1 MKKELK
7 GIGAAPGVGWGK
19 AFPVDARLVFPPRH
33 IPAQQ
38 AEKEGERF
46 ERAISL
52 AQKEFGTLTKDR
64 RRIGAE
70 AGELV
75 DFEKWILE
83 DKALNRAVADRIRNE
98 RLSAFWAYWEETEKT
113 SKALEASQNSYIHDR
128 SSDLRGVVRHVLA
141 LLSPESG
148 HPPVLPEQAVL
159 VARHLSPLD
168 LFRYPAE
175 RLTGI
180 VLAEGGT
187 TSHLVLCAASI
198 GLPAV
203 VIGGQIEKI
212 EAGSELFVNGD
223 KGEVMVSP
231 GEAERRA
238 YQKFLAEKAK
248 KQRER
253 SVWAARKGKTKDGR
267 RVLVLANLQTI
278 EEWEEAKKSGAEGVG
293 LFRSE
298 FLAAGGSGFPM
309 PATQKQVYAEILS
322 KVSPLEVTVRAFDF
336 GAEKILGQES
346 EENPALGL
354 RGVRLLLQYPAILKS
369 QLKALS
375 EAAFVGRLKVML
387 PMVGSL
393 EEFHSA
399 KKILSG
405 AKKKIPLGIMVELPS
420 AAMLAEEFAR
430 VADFLSIGTNDL
442 IQYTLGV
449 DRSNPKVAKYYEPFH
464 PAVLRLLAKVAQA
477 GKKFK
482 KPVSVCGQMAAHPW
496 GIFFFVGLGITE
508 LSVPVSALVE
518 TKKTL
523 TQIDANKAASMV
535 KKILELSTAQEIK
548 TELKRAFPRGA
559 R

>member
-7 GIGAAPGVGWGK
+7 GIGAAPGIGWGT

-33 IPAQQ
+33 ISAHQ
-38 AEKEGERF
+38 AEAEVERF

-70 AGELV
+70 TEGLV

-83 DKALNRAVADRIRNE
+83 DKTLNRAVADRIKKE

-128 SSDLRGVVRHVLA
+128 SSDLRGVVRHVLT

-148 HPPVLPEQAVL
+148 HPRALPEQAIL

-180 VLAEGGT
+180 VLAEGGV

-198 GLPAV
+198 GLPAAI
-203 VIGGQIEKI
+203 IGEQIEQL
-212 EAGSELFVNGD
+212 EAGTALFVDGD
-223 KGEVMVSP
+223 KGEVIVSP
-231 GEAERRA
+231 GEAEHRL

-248 KQRER
+248 KQKER
-253 SVWAARKGKTKDGR
+253 SSWAERKGKTKDGR
-267 RVLVLANLQTI
+267 RVWVLANLQTV
-278 EEWEEAKKSGAEGVG
+278 EEWEEAQKSGAEGVG

-298 FLAAGGSGFPM
+298 FLAAGGSGFPL
-309 PATQKQVYAEILS
+309 PATQKQVYAEILT

-336 GAEKILGQES
+336 GAEKILGQEN

-354 RGVRLLLQYPAILKS
+354 RGVRLLLQYPAILKG

-375 EAAFVGRLKVML
+375 EAAVSGRLKVML

-393 EEFHSA
+393 EELHSA
-399 KKILSG
+399 QKFLSG
-405 AKKKIPLGIMVELPS
+405 MKRKIPLGIMVELPS
-420 AAMLAEEFAR
+420 AALLAEEFAR
-430 VADFLSIGTNDL
+430 IADFLSIGTNDL

-449 DRSNPKVAKYYEPFH
+449 DRGNPKVAEYYEPFH
-464 PAVLRLLAKVAQA
+464 PAVLRLLAKIASA
-477 GKKFK
+477 GRKFK
-482 KPVSVCGQMAAHPW
+482 KPVSICGQMAAHPW
-496 GIFFFVGLGITE
+496 GVFFFVGLGIRE

-523 TQIDANKAASMV
+523 AQVDSEKAARTA
-535 KKILELSTAQEIK
+535 KKILTLSTVMEVKA
-548 TELKRAFPRGA
+548 ELKKAFPKRA

>member
-1 MKKELK
+1 MRKELK
-7 GIGAAPGVGWGK
+7 GIGAAPGVGLGT
-19 AFPVDARLVFPPRH
+19 AYLVDARLIFPPRH
-33 IPAQQ
+33 IPVHQTKS
-38 AEKEGERF
+38 EVERF

-70 AGELV
+70 AGKLV

-83 DKALNRAVADRIRNE
+83 DRALNNTVAERIKKE
-98 RLSAFWAYWEETEKT
+98 RLSAFWVYWEETEKT

-128 SSDLRGVVRHVLA
+128 SSDLRGVVRHVLN
-141 LLSPESG
+141 LLSPESS
-148 HPPVLPEQAVL
+148 HPPALPERAIL
-159 VARHLSPLD
+159 VARHLSPMD

-175 RLTGI
+175 RLGGI
-180 VLAEGGT
+180 ILAEGGT

-198 GLPAV
+198 GLPVA
-203 VIGGQIEKI
+203 VIGEQIEQI
-212 EAGSELFVNGD
+212 EAESELFVEGE
-223 KGEVMVSP
+223 KGEVVLSP
-231 GEAERRA
+231 GEAERRV
-238 YQKFLAEKAK
+238 YQKFLAERTK
-248 KQRER
+248 KQKER
-253 SVWAARKGKTKDGR
+253 LVWAKREGRTKDGQR
-267 RVLVLANLQTI
+267 VWVLVNLQTV
-278 EEWEEAKKSGAEGVG
+278 EEWEEAKASGAEGVG

-298 FLAAGGSGFPM
+298 FLAAGESAFPM
-309 PATQKQVYAEILS
+309 PATQKEAYINILS
-322 KVSPLEVTVRAFDF
+322 KVAPLEVTVRAFDF
-336 GAEKILGQES
+336 GAEKILGQER

-375 EAAFVGRLKVML
+375 EAASFGRLKVML
-387 PMVGSL
+387 PMAGSL

-399 KKILSG
+399 RKLLSG

-420 AAMLAEEFAR
+420 AAILAEEFAR
-430 VADFLSIGTNDL
+430 AVDFLSIGTNDL

-449 DRSNPKVAKYYEPFH
+449 DRSNPKVAQYYEPYH
-464 PAVLRLLAKVAQA
+464 PAVLRLLAQIAGA

-482 KPVSVCGQMAAHPW
+482 KPVSVCGQMAADPW
-496 GIFFFVGLGITE
+496 GIFIFTGLGITE

-523 TQIDANKAASMV
+523 AQIDSRQAERAV
-535 KKILELSTAQEIK
+535 KKILGLAAAQEIK
-548 TELKRAFPRGA
+548 AELKKKFPRGL

>member
-1 MKKELK
+1 MRRELK
-7 GIGAAPGVGWGK
+7 GLGAAPGAGLGK
-19 AFPVDARLVFPPRH
+19 AYLVDARLVFPPRRITAH
-33 IPAQQ
+33 NAKS
-38 AEKEGERF
+38 EVERF

-83 DKALNRAVADRIRNE
+83 DRALNNAVAERIKKE

-128 SSDLRGVVRHVLA
+128 SSDLRGVVRHVLN
-141 LLSPESG
+141 LLSPESS
-148 HPPVLPEQAVL
+148 HPPALPERAIL
-159 VARHLSPLD
+159 VARHLSPMD

-175 RLTGI
+175 RLGGI

-198 GLPAV
+198 GLPVAV
-203 VIGGQIEKI
+203 VGEQIEQI
-212 EAGSELFVNGD
+212 EAESELFVDGE
-223 KGEVMVSP
+223 KGEVVVSP
-231 GEAERRA
+231 GEAERRT
-238 YQKFLAEKAK
+238 YQKFLAGRTK
-248 KQRER
+248 KQKER
-253 SVWAARKGKTKDGR
+253 LVWAKRKGETKDGK
-267 RVLVLANLQTI
+267 RVYVLANLQTV
-278 EEWEEAKKSGAEGVG
+278 EEWEEAKTAGAEGIG

-298 FLAAGGSGFPM
+298 FLAAGGSAFPL
-309 PATQKQVYAEILS
+309 PETQREAYADILS
-322 KVSPLEVTVRAFDF
+322 KVAPLEVTVRAFDF
-336 GAEKILGQES
+336 GAEKVLGQER

-369 QLKALS
+369 QLKALL
-375 EAAFVGRLKVML
+375 EAAAFGRLKVML

-399 KKILSG
+399 KKFLSG
-405 AKKKIPLGIMVELPS
+405 SKKKIPLGIMVELPS
-420 AAMLAEEFAR
+420 AAILAEAFAR
-430 VADFLSIGTNDL
+430 AADFLSIGTNDL

-449 DRSNPKVAKYYEPFH
+449 DRSNPKVAGYYEPFH
-464 PAVLRLLAKVAQA
+464 PAVLRLLAGIAAA

-482 KPVSVCGQMAAHPW
+482 KPVSVCGQMAADPW
-496 GIFFFVGLGITE
+496 GIFIFAGLGISE

-523 TQIDANKAASMV
+523 AQVDSKQATRTVI
-535 KKILELSTAQEIK
+535 KILEFSTAEEVK
-548 TELKRAFPRGA
+548 AELKKTFPKGVR
-559 R
+559 

>member
-1 MKKELK
+1 
-7 GIGAAPGVGWGK
+7 
-19 AFPVDARLVFPPRH
+19 
-33 IPAQQ
+33 
-38 AEKEGERF
+38 
-46 ERAISL
+46 
-52 AQKEFGTLTKDR
+52 
-64 RRIGAE
+64 
-70 AGELV
+70 
-75 DFEKWILE
+75 
-83 DKALNRAVADRIRNE
+83 
-98 RLSAFWAYWEETEKT
+98 
-113 SKALEASQNSYIHDR
+113 
-128 SSDLRGVVRHVLA
+128 LRGVVRHVLT

-148 HPPVLPEQAVL
+148 HPPTLPEQAIL

-175 RLTGI
+175 RLSGI
-180 VLAEGGT
+180 VLSEGGT

-203 VIGGQIEKI
+203 VIGEQIEQI
-212 EAGSELFVNGD
+212 EAGSALFVDGD
-223 KGEVMVSP
+223 KGEVIVSP
-231 GEAERRA
+231 GEAEHRIYR
-238 YQKFLAEKAK
+238 KFLAEKVK
-248 KQRER
+248 KQNER
-253 SVWAARKGKTKDGR
+253 SVWAARKGKTNDGR
-267 RVLVLANLQTI
+267 RVSVLANLQTV

-298 FLAAGGSGFPM
+298 FLAAPTSRGFPM
-309 PATQKQVYAEILS
+309 PSTQKQAYAEILS

-336 GAEKILGQES
+336 GAEKILGHES

-369 QLKALS
+369 QLKVLS
-375 EAAFVGRLKVML
+375 EAASFGHLKIML

-399 KKILSG
+399 KKMLSG
-405 AKKKIPLGIMVELPS
+405 SKKNIPLGIMVELPS

-464 PAVLRLLAKVAQA
+464 PAVLRLLAKIANA

-482 KPVSVCGQMAAHPW
+482 KPVSVCGQMAADPR
-496 GIFFFVGLGITE
+496 GIFVFVGLGIRE

-523 TQIDANKAASMV
+523 AQVDSQKAARAV
-535 KKILELSTAQEIK
+535 KKILELTNVQKIK
-548 TELKRAFPRGA
+548 TELKKALPKGA

>member
-7 GIGAAPGVGWGK
+7 GIGAAPGVGWGT
-19 AFPVDARLVFPPRH
+19 AYLVDARLVFPPRH
-33 IPAQQ
+33 IPAHQ
-38 AEKEGERF
+38 AGKEVERF

-70 AGELV
+70 AEGLV

-83 DKALNRAVADRIRNE
+83 DRALNNAVADRIKKE

-128 SSDLRGVVRHVLA
+128 SSDLRGVVRHVLN
-141 LLSPESG
+141 LLSPEASQ
-148 HPPVLPEQAVL
+148 PPALPEQAIL

-175 RLTGI
+175 RLFGI
-180 VLAEGGT
+180 VLAEGGV

-198 GLPAV
+198 GLPVA
-203 VIGGQIEKI
+203 VIGEQIEEI
-212 EAGSELFVNGD
+212 EAGKELFVDGD
-223 KGEVMVSP
+223 KGEAVVSP
-231 GEAERRA
+231 GEGERRA
-238 YQKFLAEKAK
+238 YQKFLAVKSK
-248 KQRER
+248 RVQER
-253 SVWAARKGKTKDGR
+253 LVWAKRKGETKDGD
-267 RVLVLANLQTI
+267 RVWVLANLQTV
-278 EEWEEAKKSGAEGVG
+278 EEWKEAKASGAEGVG

-298 FLAAGGSGFPM
+298 FLAAGGSGFPL
-309 PATQKQVYAEILS
+309 PETQREAYIDILS
-322 KVSPLEVTVRAFDF
+322 KVSPLEVTVRTFDF

-354 RGVRLLLQYPAILKS
+354 RGIRLLLQYPAILKS
-369 QLKALS
+369 QLAVLA
-375 EAAFVGRLKVML
+375 EAAPTGRLKVML

-393 EEFHSA
+393 EEFYSA
-399 KKILSG
+399 QKILSG

-420 AAMLAEEFAR
+420 AALLAEEFAR
-430 VADFLSIGTNDL
+430 AVDFFSIGTNDL

-449 DRSNPKVAKYYEPFH
+449 DRSNPKVAEYYEPFH
-464 PAVLRLLAKVAQA
+464 PAVLRMLAGVAQA
-477 GKKFK
+477 GKKHK
-482 KPVSVCGQMAAHPW
+482 KPVAVCGQMAAHPW
-496 GIFFFVGLGITE
+496 GIFFFVGLGIRE

-523 TQIDANKAASMV
+523 ARIDSRQAV
-535 KKILELSTAQEIK
+535 RGVERILELSTAGEIK
-548 TELKRAFPRGA
+548 TLLKKVFPKGA
-559 R
+559 L

>member
-1 MKKELK
+1 MRKELK
-7 GIGAAPGVGWGK
+7 GIGAAPGVGLGT
-19 AFPVDARLVFPPRH
+19 AYLVDARLIFPPRH
-33 IPAQQ
+33 IPVHQTKS
-38 AEKEGERF
+38 EVERF

-70 AGELV
+70 AGKLV

-83 DKALNRAVADRIRNE
+83 DRALNNTVAERIKKE
-98 RLSAFWAYWEETEKT
+98 RLSAFWVYWEETEKT

-128 SSDLRGVVRHVLA
+128 SSDLRGVVRHVLN
-141 LLSPESG
+141 LLSPESS
-148 HPPVLPEQAVL
+148 HPPALPERAIL
-159 VARHLSPLD
+159 VARHLSPMD

-175 RLTGI
+175 RLGGI
-180 VLAEGGT
+180 ILAEGGT

-198 GLPAV
+198 GLPVA
-203 VIGGQIEKI
+203 VIGEQIEQI
-212 EAGSELFVNGD
+212 EAESELFVEGE
-223 KGEVMVSP
+223 KGEVVLSP
-231 GEAERRA
+231 GEAERRV
-238 YQKFLAEKAK
+238 YQKFLTERTK
-248 KQRER
+248 KQKER
-253 SVWAARKGKTKDGR
+253 LVWAKREGRTKDGQR
-267 RVLVLANLQTI
+267 VWVLVNLQTV
-278 EEWEEAKKSGAEGVG
+278 EEWEEAKASGAEGVG

-298 FLAAGGSGFPM
+298 FLAAGESAFPM
-309 PATQKQVYAEILS
+309 PATQKEAYVNILS
-322 KVSPLEVTVRAFDF
+322 KVAPLEVTVRAFDF
-336 GAEKILGQES
+336 GAEKILGQER

-375 EAAFVGRLKVML
+375 EAASFGRLKVML
-387 PMVGSL
+387 PMAGSL

-399 KKILSG
+399 RKLLSG

-420 AAMLAEEFAR
+420 AAILAEEFAR
-430 VADFLSIGTNDL
+430 AVDFLSIGTNDL

-449 DRSNPKVAKYYEPFH
+449 DRSNPKVAQYYEPYH
-464 PAVLRLLAKVAQA
+464 PAVLRLLAQIAGA

-482 KPVSVCGQMAAHPW
+482 KPVSVCGQMAADPW
-496 GIFFFVGLGITE
+496 GIFIFTGLGITE

-523 TQIDANKAASMV
+523 AQIDSRQAERAV
-535 KKILELSTAQEIK
+535 KKILGLAAAQEIK
-548 TELKRAFPRGA
+548 AELKKKFPRGL

>member
-1 MKKELK
+1 MRKELK
-7 GIGAAPGVGWGK
+7 GIGASPGVGLGT
-19 AFPVDARLVFPPRH
+19 AYLVDARLVFPRRH
-33 IPAQQ
+33 IPAHQ
-38 AEKEGERF
+38 AEKEVERF

-70 AGELV
+70 AGELM

-83 DKALNRAVADRIRNE
+83 DKALNLAVADRIKNE

-113 SKALEASQNSYIHDR
+113 SRALEASQNSYIHDR
-128 SSDLRGVVRHVLA
+128 SSDLRGVVRHVLN
-141 LLSPESG
+141 LLSPEAS
-148 HPPVLPEQAVL
+148 HPPALPEQAIL
-159 VARHLSPLD
+159 VARHLSPMD

-175 RLTGI
+175 RLSGI

-198 GLPAV
+198 GLPVA
-203 VIGGQIEKI
+203 VIGEQIDEI
-212 EAGSELFVNGD
+212 DAGSMLFVNGVT
-223 KGEVMVSP
+223 GEVIVAP
-231 GEAERRA
+231 GEAEHRI
-238 YQKFLAEKAK
+238 YQKFLAERAK
-248 KQRER
+248 KQKER
-253 SVWAARKGKTKDGR
+253 LVWADRRGKTKDGQ
-267 RVLVLANLQTI
+267 RVWVLANLQTV
-278 EEWEEAKKSGAEGVG
+278 EEWEGAKKSGAEGVG

-309 PATQKQVYAEILS
+309 PETQREMYAEILG
-322 KVSPLEVTVRAFDF
+322 KVFPLEVTVRAFDF
-336 GAEKILGQES
+336 GAEKVLGQER

-375 EAAFVGRLKVML
+375 AAASSGRLKVML

-393 EEFHSA
+393 EEFYSA
-399 KKILSG
+399 KKLLSG
-405 AKKKIPLGIMVELPS
+405 AKKKVPMGIMVELPS

-430 VADFLSIGTNDL
+430 AADFLSIGTNDL

-449 DRSNPKVAKYYEPFH
+449 DRSNPKVAEYYEPFH
-464 PAVLRLLAKVAQA
+464 PAVLRLLAKIANA

-482 KPVSVCGQMAAHPW
+482 KPVSVCGQMAALPW
-496 GIFFFVGLGITE
+496 GIFIFVGLGITE
-508 LSVPVSALVE
+508 LSVPVPALVE

-523 TQIDANKAASMV
+523 AQVDSQKAARAV
-535 KKILELSTAQEIK
+535 KKILELSSAREIK
-548 TELKRAFPRGA
+548 AELKRGFPKGA

>member
-1 MKKELK
+1 MRKALK
-7 GIGAAPGVGWGK
+7 GIGAAPGVGLGT
-19 AFPVDARLVFPPRH
+19 AYLVDARLIFPPRH
-33 IPAQQ
+33 IPAHK
-38 AEKEGERF
+38 EKSEVERF

-83 DKALNRAVADRIRNE
+83 DRALNNAVAERIKKE

-128 SSDLRGVVRHVLA
+128 SSDLRGVVRHVLN
-141 LLSPESG
+141 LLSPESS
-148 HPPVLPEQAVL
+148 HPPAMPERAIL
-159 VARHLSPLD
+159 VARHLSPMD
-168 LFRYPAE
+168 LFRYPAK
-175 RLTGI
+175 RLSGI

-198 GLPAV
+198 GLPVA
-203 VIGGQIEKI
+203 VIGEQIEQL
-212 EAGSELFVNGD
+212 EPESELFVDGT
-223 KGEVMVSP
+223 KGAGVVAP

-238 YQKFLAEKAK
+238 YQKFLGERAK
-248 KQRER
+248 KKKNRLIWAEREGR
-253 SVWAARKGKTKDGR
+253 TKDGR
-267 RVLVLANLQTI
+267 RVWVLANLQTV
-278 EEWEEAKKSGAEGVG
+278 EEWEEAKASGAEGIG

-298 FLAAGGSGFPM
+298 FLAAGGAGFPT
-309 PATQKQVYAEILS
+309 PSTQREVYIDILS
-322 KVSPLEVTVRAFDF
+322 KVAPLEVTVRAFDF
-336 GAEKILGQES
+336 GAEKILGQER

-369 QLKALS
+369 QLKALT
-375 EAAFVGRLKVML
+375 EAASHGHLKVML

-399 KKILSG
+399 KKLLSG
-405 AKKKIPLGIMVELPS
+405 SKKKIPLGIMVELPS
-420 AAMLAEEFAR
+420 AAVLAGEFAR
-430 VADFLSIGTNDL
+430 AADFLSIGTNDL

-449 DRSNPKVAKYYEPFH
+449 DRSNPKVAGYYEPFH
-464 PAVLRLLAKVAQA
+464 PAVLRLLAGIANA
-477 GKKFK
+477 AKKFK
-482 KPVSVCGQMAAHPW
+482 KPVSVCGQMAADPW
-496 GIFFFVGLGITE
+496 GIFIFTGLGIAE
-508 LSVPVSALVE
+508 LSVPVRALVE

-523 TQIDANKAASMV
+523 AQMDSRRAAQAV
-535 KKILELSTAQEIK
+535 KKILRLSTAGEVK
-548 TELKRAFPRGA
+548 AELKRVFPLGA

>member
-1 MKKELK
+1 MRKELK
-7 GIGAAPGVGWGK
+7 GIGAAAGVGLGT
-19 AFPVDARLVFPPRH
+19 AYLVDARLTFPPRH

-38 AEKEGERF
+38 TKSEAERF
-46 ERAISL
+46 EQAISL
-52 AQKEFGTLTKDR
+52 AQKEFGTLTRDR

-83 DKALNRAVADRIRNE
+83 DRALNNTVAERIKKE

-128 SSDLRGVVRHVLA
+128 SSDLRGVVRHVLN
-141 LLSPESG
+141 LLSPESS
-148 HPPVLPEQAVL
+148 HPPALPEQAVL

-175 RLTGI
+175 RLCGI

-198 GLPAV
+198 GLPVA
-203 VIGGQIEKI
+203 VIGEQIEQI
-212 EAGSELFVNGD
+212 EGGSLVFVDGE
-223 KGEVMVSP
+223 KGEVVVSP
-231 GEAERRA
+231 GEGERRV
-238 YQKFLAEKAK
+238 YQRFLTERTK
-248 KQRER
+248 KLKER
-253 SVWAARKGKTKDGR
+253 AVWAKREGKTRDGK
-267 RVLVLANLQTI
+267 RVWVLANLQAV
-278 EEWEEAKKSGAEGVG
+278 EEWEEAKKGGAEGIG

-298 FLAAGGSGFPM
+298 FLAAGGSAFPL
-309 PATQKQVYAEILS
+309 PVAQKEAYLDILS

-375 EAAFVGRLKVML
+375 EAAPSGRLKVML

-393 EEFHSA
+393 EEFRSA
-399 KKILSG
+399 KELLSG
-405 AKKKIPLGIMVELPS
+405 SKKKIPLGIMVELPS
-420 AAMLAEEFAR
+420 AAILAEEFAR
-430 VADFLSIGTNDL
+430 AVDFLSIGTNDL

-449 DRSNPKVAKYYEPFH
+449 DRSNPKVAAYYEPFH
-464 PAVLRLLAKVAQA
+464 PAVLQLLAKIARA

-482 KPVSVCGQMAAHPW
+482 KPVSVCGQMAALPW
-496 GIFFFVGLGITE
+496 GIFIFVGLGITE

-523 TQIDANKAASMV
+523 ALVDSKKAARTV
-535 KKILELSTAQEIK
+535 KKLLALSTAEDVK
-548 TELKRAFPRGA
+548 AELKKAFPKGA

>member
-1 MKKELK
+1 MRKELK
-7 GIGAAPGVGWGK
+7 GIGAAPGVGLGT
-19 AFPVDARLVFPPRH
+19 AYLVDARLIFPPRH
-33 IPAQQ
+33 IPVHQTKS
-38 AEKEGERF
+38 EVERF

-70 AGELV
+70 AGKLV

-83 DKALNRAVADRIRNE
+83 DRALNNTVAERIKKE
-98 RLSAFWAYWEETEKT
+98 RLSAFWVYWEETEKT

-128 SSDLRGVVRHVLA
+128 SSDLRGVVRHVLN
-141 LLSPESG
+141 LLSPESS
-148 HPPVLPEQAVL
+148 HPPALPERAIL
-159 VARHLSPLD
+159 VARHLSPMD

-175 RLTGI
+175 RLGGI
-180 VLAEGGT
+180 ILAEGGT

-198 GLPAV
+198 GLPVA
-203 VIGGQIEKI
+203 VIGEQIEQI
-212 EAGSELFVNGD
+212 EAESELFVEGE
-223 KGEVMVSP
+223 KGEVVLSP
-231 GEAERRA
+231 GEAERRV
-238 YQKFLAEKAK
+238 YQKFLTERTK
-248 KQRER
+248 KQKER
-253 SVWAARKGKTKDGR
+253 LVWAKREGRTKDGQR
-267 RVLVLANLQTI
+267 VWVLVNLQTV
-278 EEWEEAKKSGAEGVG
+278 EEWEEAKASGAEGVG

-298 FLAAGGSGFPM
+298 FLAAGESAFPM
-309 PATQKQVYAEILS
+309 PATQKEAYVNILS
-322 KVSPLEVTVRAFDF
+322 KVAPLEVTVRAFDF
-336 GAEKILGQES
+336 GAEKILGQER

-375 EAAFVGRLKVML
+375 EAASFGRLKVML
-387 PMVGSL
+387 PMAGSL

-399 KKILSG
+399 RKLLSG

-420 AAMLAEEFAR
+420 AAILAEEFAR
-430 VADFLSIGTNDL
+430 AVDFLSIGTNDL

-449 DRSNPKVAKYYEPFH
+449 DRSNPKVAQYYEPYH
-464 PAVLRLLAKVAQA
+464 PAVLRLLAQIAGA

-482 KPVSVCGQMAAHPW
+482 KPVSVCGQMAADPW
-496 GIFFFVGLGITE
+496 GIFIFTGLGITE

-523 TQIDANKAASMV
+523 AQIDSRQAERAV
-535 KKILELSTAQEIK
+535 KKILGLATAQEIK
-548 TELKRAFPRGA
+548 AELKKKFPRGL